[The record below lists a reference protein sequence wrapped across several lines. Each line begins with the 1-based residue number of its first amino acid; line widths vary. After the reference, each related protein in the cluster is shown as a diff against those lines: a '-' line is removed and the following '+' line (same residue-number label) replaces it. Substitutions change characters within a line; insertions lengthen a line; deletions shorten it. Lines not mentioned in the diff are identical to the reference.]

1 LPTLYQIYPVGDTS
15 TSSATTSAY
24 FSSQAMA
31 AVAFCSAS
39 YGNLTACQLLANL
52 CTLQLQRLVNQN
64 VRSGSACAEF
74 INLESQRTSSRPGF
88 ASWAANM
95 PWLYYGSQ
103 QASLVLAD
111 TSLTATYASGST
123 LNLYLGTYSL
133 SGQFQGFQNASATN
147 QLQLCKDTLAV
158 MQAAFRF
165 GTTYLQ
171 EVNIFFYD
179 ETDGGIPKLLPV
191 PVLNTALLD
200 STNTLVNTQTSNTN
214 WQLTRRFFLV
224 DNVAGKTSLTDQVR
238 YAQSIQLTITPQGTT
253 QAGLIYPPLL
263 TITYA
268 DLKASKYYGTGAS
281 VKVKP
286 HTCLGI
292 FVSFSVAYKQTSSTS
307 SQFTENLRIAMGV
320 LSAVGFCYA
329 VLRTWFWARRAGVL
343 SLDAVLVFKLLAY
356 SASAFANAFFIT
368 IFGIAFYQLVMY
380 KNQGIF
386 MLTLPSDDTFLLSY
400 LASATVLKF
409 IDLVHIFAMQCT
421 VDIYLIDWERPSQ
434 PSAAAQSTTSYFYP
448 PKEHLEKGDLLSGRL
463 PDVEIQ
469 KPTNT
474 PVSNGVSGTGVPIW
488 RTVLVANEWNE
499 IQACRKTYPT
509 FTIFVAMLILGVI
522 GIENI
527 ASRDPFVSL
536 STNPLR
542 YNSPSNPVFRLALII
557 VVFGFL
563 GFFEIAFRVLV
574 WERFFT
580 DDLRN
585 FADLCSVVNISVFVL
600 AQRNFGYYIHGHSP
614 AGRAD
619 VNLPGIVS
627 ILSSV
632 QCDAIPRRGI
642 SPESDDHTYLM
653 ALPSGLYS
661 SLERLLAPAR
671 NTSGAMNMSSFLS
684 HETGQAVNR
693 FLIGFISRDHPNGL
707 HYRIVRRK
715 PLENILDGEFDD
727 TSSEGLFYIDD
738 GNSFGDV
745 LFYGNELSLFI
756 FDTLL
761 FALINHLSNSLIL
774 SGVLTWAF
782 TTILAEL
789 RAHLDDG
796 NNNPEESN
804 GTGENLNNKNF
815 HKQRRIGGISEC
827 GTRSHHAHTDT
838 ANKIAKTNCQTAAK
852 HGESGQEPR
861 FRIRQECGRG
871 QLLTVCRRSQRVQAA
886 ETVRYLFIYCQ
897 FTGKVKMDIK

>member
-1 LPTLYQIYPVGDTS
+1 MPRRARAKRRKLAASPPSLGAKIVTEDIAGAREVAADFGLYCVPCPSGSYDASTKTCKPCVSPSVLRFMTQDGTYLSSQDCLTCQNLSTPTSSGNNICSTCSSTIRMLRASSLAESCTCPNSLVNGVCFPGILPGGTNLGASASSTSPVVPPDLPTLYQIYPVGDTS
-15 TSSATTSAY
+15 TSSAVTSAY
-24 FSSQAMA
+24 FSNQAMA
-31 AVAFCSAS
+31 AVAFCS
-39 YGNLTACQLLANL
+39 
-52 CTLQLQRLVNQN
+52 
-64 VRSGSACAEF
+64 
-74 INLESQRTSSRPGF
+74 
-88 ASWAANM
+88 
-95 PWLYYGSQ
+95 

-123 LNLYLGTYSL
+123 INLYLGTYSL
-133 SGQFQGFQNASATN
+133 GGEFQGFQNASATGR
-147 QLQLCKDTLAV
+147 LQLCKDTLAV

-165 GTTYLQ
+165 GTTYSQ
-171 EVNIFFYD
+171 ECEINADDLFDSAKYPPTFYDPYIFFHD
-179 ETDGGIPKLLPV
+179 QTDGGIPKLLPV

-224 DNVAGKTSLTDQVR
+224 DNLAGKTSLTDQVPVVVR
-238 YAQSIQLTITPQGTT
+238 YAQSIKLTITPRGTD

-268 DLKASKYYGTGAS
+268 DLKASEYYGTGAT
-281 VKVKP
+281 VQA
-286 HTCLGI
+286 
-292 FVSFSVAYKQTSSTS
+292 SFSVVYEQTSTTS
-307 SQFTENLRIAMGV
+307 SQFIEDLRIAMGV
-320 LSAVGFCYA
+320 LAAVGFCYA

-356 SASAFANAFFIT
+356 SASAFANAFFIA

-421 VDIYLIDWERPSQ
+421 VDIYFIDWERPT
-434 PSAAAQSTTSYFYP
+434 QSTATTQPTSTYFNP
-448 PKEHLEKGDLLSGRL
+448 PKEQLEKGDLLSGRV

-469 KPTNT
+469 KPTNM
-474 PVSNGVSGTGVPIW
+474 PISSGVGGTEVPIW

-499 IQACRKTYPT
+499 IQACRKTCPT
-509 FTIFVAMLILGVI
+509 FTIFVGMLILGVI

-536 STNPLR
+536 SSNPLG
-542 YNSPSNPVFRLALII
+542 YSSPSNPVFRLALII

-563 GFFEIAFRVLV
+563 GFFEIAFRVLI
-574 WERFFT
+574 WERFFA
-580 DDLRN
+580 DNLRN

-627 ILSSV
+627 ILSSA

-653 ALPSGLYS
+653 ALPAGLHS
-661 SLERLLAPAR
+661 SLERLLAPTR
-671 NTSGAMNMSSFLS
+671 NPAGAVNASSFLTY
-684 HETGQAVNR
+684 ETGQAINR
-693 FLIGFISRDHPNGL
+693 FLMSFISRDYPNGL

-727 TSSEGLFYIDD
+727 TSLEGLFYVDE
-738 GNSFGDV
+738 GNSFGNV

-761 FALINHLSNSLIL
+761 FALIDHLSNSLIL
-774 SGVLTWAF
+774 SGVLTWAV
-782 TTILAEL
+782 TTASLILCSL
-789 RAHLDDG
+789 
-796 NNNPEESN
+796 
-804 GTGENLNNKNF
+804 
-815 HKQRRIGGISEC
+815 
-827 GTRSHHAHTDT
+827 
-838 ANKIAKTNCQTAAK
+838 
-852 HGESGQEPR
+852 
-861 FRIRQECGRG
+861 
-871 QLLTVCRRSQRVQAA
+871 
-886 ETVRYLFIYCQ
+886 
-897 FTGKVKMDIK
+897 

>member
-1 LPTLYQIYPVGDTS
+1 MLRASSLAESCTCPNSLANGVCFPGILPGRTNLGASASSTSPVVPPDLPTLYQIYPVGDTG
-15 TSSATTSAY
+15 TSSAITSAY
-24 FSSQAMA
+24 FSNQAMA
-31 AVAFCSAS
+31 AVAFCSVS

-52 CTLQLQRLVNQN
+52 CTLQLQRLVNEN

-88 ASWAANM
+88 ASWAENM

-123 LNLYLGTYSL
+123 INLYLGTYSL
-133 SGQFQGFQNASATN
+133 GGEFQGFQNASATGR
-147 QLQLCKDTLAV
+147 LQLCKDTLAV

-165 GTTYLQ
+165 GTTYSQQCEINADDLFD
-171 EVNIFFYD
+171 NAKYPLTFYDPYIFFHD
-179 ETDGGIPKLLPV
+179 QTDSGIPKLLPV

-200 STNTLVNTQTSNTN
+200 SSNTLVNTQTSNTN

-224 DNVAGKTSLTDQVR
+224 DNVAGKTSLTDPAPVVVR
-238 YAQSIQLTITPQGTT
+238 YAQSIKLTITPRGTD
-253 QAGLIYPPLL
+253 QAGLIFPPLL

-268 DLKASKYYGTGAS
+268 DLKASEYYGTGAT
-281 VKVKP
+281 VQA
-286 HTCLGI
+286 
-292 FVSFSVAYKQTSSTS
+292 SFSVVYEQTSTTS
-307 SQFTENLRIAMGV
+307 SQFIEDLRIAMGV
-320 LSAVGFCYA
+320 LAAVGFCYA

-356 SASAFANAFFIT
+356 SASAFANAFFIA

-421 VDIYLIDWERPSQ
+421 VDIYFIDWERPT
-434 PSAAAQSTTSYFYP
+434 QSTAATQPTSTYFNP
-448 PKEHLEKGDLLSGRL
+448 PKEQPDKGDLLSGRV

-469 KPTNT
+469 KPTNM
-474 PVSNGVSGTGVPIW
+474 PISSGVPIW

-499 IQACRKTYPT
+499 IQACRKTCPT
-509 FTIFVAMLILGVI
+509 FTIFVGMLILGVI

-536 STNPLR
+536 SSNPLG
-542 YNSPSNPVFRLALII
+542 YSSPSNPVFRLALII

-563 GFFEIAFRVLV
+563 GFFEIAFRVLI
-574 WERFFT
+574 WERFFA
-580 DDLRN
+580 DNLRN

-627 ILSSV
+627 ILSSA

-653 ALPSGLYS
+653 ALPAGLYS
-661 SLERLLAPAR
+661 SLERLLAPTR
-671 NTSGAMNMSSFLS
+671 NPAGAVNASSFLTY
-684 HETGQAVNR
+684 ETGQAINR
-693 FLIGFISRDHPNGL
+693 FLMSFISRDYPNGL

-727 TSSEGLFYIDD
+727 TSLEGLFYVDE
-738 GNSFGDV
+738 GNSFGNI

-774 SGVLTWAF
+774 SGVLTWAV

-789 RAHLDDG
+789 RCDFG
-796 NNNPEESN
+796 KK
-804 GTGENLNNKNF
+804 NL
-815 HKQRRIGGISEC
+815 
-827 GTRSHHAHTDT
+827 
-838 ANKIAKTNCQTAAK
+838 AKKTLID
-852 HGESGQEPR
+852 ER
-861 FRIRQECGRG
+861 FLI
-871 QLLTVCRRSQRVQAA
+871 
-886 ETVRYLFIYCQ
+886 
-897 FTGKVKMDIK
+897 